1 MGTDAV
7 VEDKIF
13 SESQSKEPKIMD
25 NIKILSYELILT
37 LHPPPAPHPAED
49 RICPGVMIHQTSR
62 SKMYR
67 NFFNI
72 DSAPKPPSKSL
83 LYE

>member
-1 MGTDAV
+1 MGADEV

-37 LHPPPAPHPAED
+37 LHPPRAPDPAGD
-49 RICPGVMIHQTSR
+49 GICPGVMIHQTSR
-62 SKMYR
+62 PKMYR
-67 NFFNI
+67 NF
-72 DSAPKPPSKSL
+72 ST
-83 LYE
+83 